1 MTVRPAATVS
11 EHFSGVEDPR
21 VACLVTHPLI
31 NIMTITL
38 CAVIAGADNWSEVA
52 TFGEGKKEWLAKFLD
67 LSAGTPSH
75 DTFSLVFA
83 RLNPEQLQ
91 DSFISWVRAV
101 YQRLTGEVV
110 AVDGKKL
117 RHSFDS
123 AEEQPMIT
131 MVSAWATEA
140 EVVLGQLTVAEGS
153 NEITAIP
160 KLIRLLDLKGCI
172 VTIDAIGC
180 QKEIA
185 QQIVDQEADYLL
197 AVKGNQEHLL
207 ADIELLFRLA
217 EENDFA
223 KVDCNYARTVNK
235 GHNRIEVRHCWAIS
249 GEESLQ
255 FLQDYEAWPQLRT
268 VIRIMSERH
277 IGQSVSRQYRFYISS
292 LPNDAE
298 HLLQVKRSHWA
309 IENGLH
315 WVLDIAF
322 REDDSRVRKGNGA
335 RNLGLF
341 RHMAVN
347 LLKNEKTAKGGIHNK
362 RMQAAW
368 NEQYLVKVLS
378 GGMR

>member
-1 MTVRPAATVS
+1 MSTQPAASIS
-11 EHFSGVEDPR
+11 EHFAGVDDPR
-21 VACLVTHPLI
+21 IACLVTHPLI
-31 NIMTITL
+31 NLMTITL

-52 TFGEGKKEWLAKFLD
+52 TFGEGKQEWLASFLD
-67 LSAGTPSH
+67 LSEGIPSH

-91 DSFISWVRAV
+91 DGFISWVRAV
-101 YQRLTGEVV
+101 YQRATGAVV

-117 RHSFDS
+117 RHSFDT
-123 AEEQPMIT
+123 AAEQPMIT

-140 EVVLGQLTVAEGS
+140 EVVLGQVAVAEGG

-160 KLIRLLDLKGCI
+160 KLLQVLDLSGCI

-185 QQIVDQEADYLL
+185 RQVVDQGADYLL
-197 AVKGNQEHLL
+197 AVKGNQAHLL
-207 ADIELLFRLA
+207 ADVELLFRLA
-217 EENDFA
+217 EQNDYA
-223 KVDCNYARTVNK
+223 KVDCHYARTVNK

-249 GEESLQ
+249 GQESLQ
-255 FLQDYEAWPQLRT
+255 FLQDYAQWSQLQS
-268 VIRIMSERH
+268 VIRIDSERH
-277 IGQSVSRQYRFYISS
+277 VGQSVSRQVRYYISS

-298 HLLQVKRSHWA
+298 HLLAVKRSHWA

-335 RNLGLF
+335 RNLALF
-341 RHMAVN
+341 RHMALN

-362 RMQAAW
+362 RLQAAW
-368 NEQYLVKVLS
+368 NEHYLTKVLS

>member
-1 MTVRPAATVS
+1 MTEQPAVTIGEYFA
-11 EHFSGVEDPR
+11 GIDDPR
-21 VACLVTHPLI
+21 MACLVTHPLI

-52 TFGEGKKEWLAKFLD
+52 TFGEGRKEWLAKFLD

-75 DTFSLVFA
+75 DTFSLVFG

-101 YQRLTGEVV
+101 YRRLTGEVV

-117 RHSFDS
+117 RHSFDT
-123 AEEQPMIT
+123 AADQPMIT

-140 EVVLGQLTVAEGS
+140 EVVLGQLVVDDGS

-160 KLIRLLDLKGCI
+160 KLLRLLDLKGCI

-180 QKEIA
+180 QKDIA
-185 QQIVDQEADYLL
+185 QQIIKQEADYLL
-197 AVKGNQEHLL
+197 AVKDNHEHLL
-207 ADIELLFRLA
+207 ADVVLLFRLA
-217 EENDFA
+217 EQNGYA
-223 KVDCNYARTVNK
+223 KVDCTYARTVNK
-235 GHNRIEVRHCWAIS
+235 GHNRIEIRHCWAIS

-255 FLQDYEAWPQLRT
+255 FLQDCEAWPGLRT
-268 VIRIMSERH
+268 VIRIDSERH
-277 IGQSVSRQYRFYISS
+277 IGETVSRQSRHYISS

-298 HLLQVKRSHWA
+298 HLLQVKRSHWT

-322 REDDSRVRKGNGA
+322 REDDCRVRQGHGP
-335 RNLGLF
+335 RNLALF

-347 LLKNEKTAKGGIHNK
+347 LLKQEKPAKGGIHNK

-368 NEQYLVKVLS
+368 NDNYLVKVLS